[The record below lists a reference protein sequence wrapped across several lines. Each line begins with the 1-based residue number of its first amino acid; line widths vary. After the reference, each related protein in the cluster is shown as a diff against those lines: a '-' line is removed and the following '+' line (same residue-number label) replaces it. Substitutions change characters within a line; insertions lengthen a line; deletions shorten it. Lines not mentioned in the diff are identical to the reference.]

1 MSSIRKFWSENKT
14 VLSFLLAVF
23 VLFLFLIPD
32 TTTPGKFDR
41 RCWITWSN
49 YISGNGLGNVYKLG
63 VNYLPLYH
71 YVLYLYGKLYESTEG
86 IIYHINS
93 LKYITFFFELLGV
106 YFVYRLIRDQ
116 YKNTL
121 AGVFVLLL
129 IILNPVFLYDSV
141 LYGQVDG
148 IYATFIFASVFF
160 GIKRSPAWSLI
171 SFIIAL
177 NLKLQSITFLPLI
190 FFLNLDHVLEGFS
203 IKRTLSFI
211 WPAVLLQVLLIV
223 PFAIQGDLVK
233 VWSVVTS
240 SEGMYPFVSMGA
252 YNWWYFFIENPVE
265 VIDTTGVFGRSFKRI
280 GQGLYIITALIACWP
295 FVKYYYSKYLKKNN
309 ESKYPGIPQILL
321 MGLLMSLL
329 FFYLNTEMHA
339 RYVHAAIIFAGAY
352 AIYNRSYI
360 IYVFLSI
367 AYFLNLEDS
376 AKILK
381 GNIAEYKSFLFEP
394 RFVAALFLVALVL
407 SFYQIF
413 NKQRRIF

>member
-1 MSSIRKFWSENKT
+1 MSSLRKFWSENKII
-14 VLSFLLAVF
+14 LSFLLAVF
-23 VLFLFLIPD
+23 FLFLFLIPN

-41 RCWITWSN
+41 RCWITWTN
-49 YISGNGLGNVYKLG
+49 YINGNGFGNVYKLG

-71 YVLYLYGKLYESTEG
+71 YVLYIYGKLQGSTEG

-93 LKYITFFFELLGV
+93 LKYVTFFFELLGLF
-106 YFVYRLIRDQ
+106 FVYRLAKDQ
-116 YKNTL
+116 YKNVIV
-121 AGVFVLLL
+121 GVLVLII
-129 IILNPVFLYDSV
+129 IILNPAFLYDNV

-160 GIKRSPAWSLI
+160 GIKRSTTWSLI
-171 SFIIAL
+171 SFVIAL

-190 FFLNLDHVLEGFS
+190 FFLNLDNVLEEYS
-203 IKRTLSFI
+203 TRKVLSFI
-211 WPAVLLQVLLIV
+211 WPAILLQVLFLL
-223 PFAIQGDLVK
+223 PFAIQGDLGK
-233 VWSVVTS
+233 VWQVVTG

-252 YNWWYFFIENPVE
+252 YNWWYYFLDNPVE

-280 GQGLYIITALIACWP
+280 GQGLYIITALLACWP
-295 FVKYYYSKYLKKNN
+295 FMQYFYFKYFRKNN
-309 ESKYPGIPQILL
+309 RVEYPGISQILL

-329 FFYLNTEMHA
+329 FFFLNTEMHA

-352 AIYNRSYI
+352 AIYNRTYV

-381 GNIAEYKSFLFEP
+381 GNIAKYENFYFQP
-394 RFVAALFLVALVL
+394 QFVATLFLIALLL

-413 NKQRRIF
+413 NKQRKLF